1 MALPP
6 VTAASTASRAHR
18 RGLALS
24 ERKLLLATG
33 DCIAVGAAFL
43 LAFNLRTAEVRHL
56 GLAVPRVALGI
67 VLAVFL
73 ISAYVVDAY
82 RLAGVVNLRGTFRS
96 VSSSSAITFVG
107 LLGVFFIVPYRITR
121 PTLLLW
127 LPLAVAALLAWR
139 LAYRRVFAGAIFA
152 GSLAVVADPN
162 GFRRIWPD
170 ASGMMRGLY
179 RVVEVVNPA
188 RPDCADR
195 LADMTAERKVDQV
208 ILGVKGEL
216 SSALSQSLIDCY
228 DRGVPVRSLGDLY
241 EELTGRMLLDQ
252 LGHSWLL
259 SLPMRSETSRLYSA
273 FKRGFDIVAAVA
285 GLLLAAVVIPIAW
298 IAFKLDDDGP
308 LMYRQQRLGKY
319 GRPFVILKLRT
330 MRDGSEGEP
339 SQTHAADARIT
350 RVGKVLRR
358 LHIDELPQAWNIL
371 RGEMSMIG
379 PRPEQPAYV
388 ATLEES
394 IGFYRTRLSVRPG
407 LTGWAQVN
415 IGYGEGIEGAREKL
429 SYDLYYIKRQS
440 PALDLLIM
448 ARTLFAVLS
457 LGGR

>member
-6 VTAASTASRAHR
+6 ITAPGTTSTVQR

-33 DCIAVGAAFL
+33 DGVAVGAAFL
-43 LAFNLRTAEVRHL
+43 LAFNLHAAEARHI
-56 GLAVPRVALGI
+56 GLAVPRVALGL

-73 ISAYVVDAY
+73 TSAYLVDAY
-82 RLAGVVNLRGTFRS
+82 RLSGTINMRGTFRS
-96 VSSSSAITFVG
+96 ISGSLAISFIG

-121 PTLLLW
+121 PTLVLW
-127 LPLAVAALLAWR
+127 LPIAAGALLGWR
-139 LAYRRVFAGAIFA
+139 LVYRRVFGAAAFA
-152 GSLAVVADPN
+152 GSVAVVADPD

-170 ASGMMRGLY
+170 ANGVMRGLY
-179 RVVEVVNPA
+179 RVIEVVNPE
-188 RPDCADR
+188 RSDCAGR
-195 LADMTAERKVDQV
+195 LAHLTAERKVDQV

-216 SSALSQSLIDCY
+216 SSELSQSLIDCY
-228 DRGVPVRSLGDLY
+228 DQGVRVRSLSDVY

-259 SLPMRSETSRLYSA
+259 SLPMRSETSRLYST
-273 FKRGFDIVAAVA
+273 FKRGLDVTAGCA
-285 GLLLAAVVIPIAW
+285 GLLVTLVVLPFALLAI
-298 IAFKLDDDGP
+298 KLNDRGP
-308 LMYRQQRLGKY
+308 LMFRQERLGKY
-319 GRPFVILKLRT
+319 SRPFVILKFRT
-330 MRDGSEGEP
+330 MRVGVDEGV
-339 SQTHAADARIT
+339 SQTDEDDPRIT
-350 RVGKVLRR
+350 RVGRFLRR
-358 LHIDELPQAWNIL
+358 THLDELPQAWNVVK
-371 RGEMSMIG
+371 GEMSIIG

-388 ATLEES
+388 ATLQKS
-394 IGFYRTRLSVRPG
+394 IGFYRTRLSIRPG

-415 IGYGEGIEGAREKL
+415 IGYAEGIEGAREKL
-429 SYDLYYIKRQS
+429 SYDLYYVKRQS

>member
-6 VTAASTASRAHR
+6 VTAASTAARTHR

-152 GSLAVVADPN
+152 GSLAVVADPD

-170 ASGMMRGLY
+170 ASGVMRGLY

-188 RPDCADR
+188 RPGCADR

-208 ILGVKGEL
+208 IVGVKGEL

-285 GLLLAAVVIPIAW
+285 GLLLAAVVTPIAW
-298 IAFKLDDDGP
+298 IAIKLDDRGP
-308 LMYRQQRLGKY
+308 LMYRQERLGKY
-319 GRPFVILKLRT
+319 GHPFVILKLRT
-330 MRDGSEGEP
+330 MRRGSEVEP
-339 SQTHAADARIT
+339 SQTHAADGRIT
-350 RVGKVLRR
+350 RVGSVLRR

-457 LGGR
+457 LKGR